1 MLVYNKIKRE
11 FKGDMIMTKDE
22 IALVMELWNSGKS
35 VGEIARL
42 LPYKEYIAK
51 REISELKKK
60 GVLKGRSGKSR
71 ENTQARVLQA
81 FNDGITSPYEIA
93 EMCGVGVGHIRN
105 VLSQAKVKIQRP
117 KRNYKQRKL
126 CENTQAIITALKSGK
141 TVREICAEFGVSTQY
156 VYLIKGKFVNKEE
169 KDIINTREEVVMPQ
183 INNIPLKLSEIETN
197 LKNGSYV
204 IPDFQRDFVW
214 TLEQSAKLIDSWVKG
229 FPIGIFIMWVT
240 ETILCPTKKIGN
252 IIAFERHDETGKIT
266 YILDGQQRITSIY
279 ATIVGL
285 KIDKKRDYNNI
296 VINLDAINDD
306 GTPIDY
312 SIDVVTVL
320 HNDSNFTYMSVKE
333 LIKMNLVSIMQ
344 KYDEQTINKI
354 QNFRDLIIEKSF
366 SAIKIENANIE
377 IATDIFTRL
386 NTGAKKLS
394 PFEIMTAKTY
404 VEGEF
409 NLVPRTRELIESL
422 DVDYRSN
429 FKESDILKILSL
441 CIRKNT
447 IPKTQLDLTK
457 EEVTSSFIDV
467 SKAIKRAISFC
478 KSHLNIKTGKYLP
491 YSAIIW
497 LYTYFFYK
505 FNKQNKGIT
514 NPSPWQISY
523 LTDYYW
529 RAILT
534 ERYDRASDP
543 RIAHDAVHVIDNIL
557 NNNTPKQ
564 EPVYLNVEK
573 FIEDGQFDK
582 KSAYIMGL
590 INLLI
595 SKDPKSL
602 KTNSSIE
609 FNNIWAS
616 QSDKNNFHHFFP
628 KKMENHT
635 WEKSDPVDNICNIIL
650 SDAATNQID
659 IGNQRP
665 SKYIPKLMAENK
677 DIAKTLKNHLIKD
690 IEDYGILKDD
700 FELFIFKRAGAFID
714 ELKSRL
720 KTIEEDKISDAI

>member
-35 VGEIARL
+35 IGEIARL

-60 GVLKGRSGKSR
+60 GILKGRSGKSR

-81 FNDGITSPYEIA
+81 YKDGITSPYEIA

-105 VLSQAKVKIQRP
+105 VLSQSKVKNQRP
-117 KRNYKQRKL
+117 KHNYKQRKV
-126 CENTQAIITALKSGK
+126 CQNTQAIITALKSGK
-141 TVREICAEFGVSTQY
+141 TAKEIVSEFGVSKQY
-156 VYLIKGKFVNKEE
+156 VYEVKGKFVKEKEKVMIKTKEE
-169 KDIINTREEVVMPQ
+169 IKMPQ
-183 INNIPLKLSEIETN
+183 INNTQLRLSEIGIN

-229 FPIGIFIMWVT
+229 FPIGIFILWVT
-240 ETILCPTKKIGN
+240 DTFLCPTKKIGN
-252 IIAFERHDETGKIT
+252 ILVFNHQDKTGKIT

-279 ATIVGL
+279 ATIEGI

-296 VINLDAINDD
+296 VVNLDAINDN
-306 GTPIDY
+306 GLPIDY
-312 SIDVVTVL
+312 SSDIVTVL
-320 HNDSNFTYMSVKE
+320 HNDSNFTHISVKE
-333 LIKMNLVSIMQ
+333 LLEMDIMLITE
-344 KYDEQTINKI
+344 KYGKKI
-354 QNFRDLIIEKSF
+354 WGKIRNFRDLIIEKTF
-366 SAIKIENANIE
+366 SAIKIEDANIE

-514 NPSPWQISY
+514 NPSIWQISY

-628 KKMENHT
+628 RKMENHT

-665 SKYIPKLMAENK
+665 SKYIPKLMGENK
-677 DIAKTLKNHLIKD
+677 DIAKTLKNHFIKD

-700 FELFIFKRAGAFID
+700 FSLFIMKRACAFIE

-720 KTIEEDKISDAI
+720 KIIEEDKICDVI